1 MPSFLAPKPYTLT
14 GPHFRGRNP
23 DFRRRPLRVE
33 PRGTEKKISLKFEG
47 PFPMLRSSGE
57 LRVETTLKK
66 WKFGASQTT
75 LGPLLLGSG
84 QRFGGS
90 FTEGRTPIDCFKP

>member
-1 MPSFLAPKPYTLT
+1 MQT
-14 GPHFRGRNP
+14 HFHLRGLRWRGNP
-23 DFRRRPLRVE
+23 DFRRRPLGVE
-33 PRGTEKKISLKFEG
+33 PHSKNAKPSLNLEG

-66 WKFGASQTT
+66 WKFDASQTT